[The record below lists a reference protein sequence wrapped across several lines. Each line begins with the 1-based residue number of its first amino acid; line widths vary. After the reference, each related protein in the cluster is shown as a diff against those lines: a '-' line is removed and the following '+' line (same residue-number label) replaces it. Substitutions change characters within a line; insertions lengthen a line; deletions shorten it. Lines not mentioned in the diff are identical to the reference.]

1 MLATAQAPEELFQLT
16 WRPVSGDLTG
26 FAFYA
31 WEWLIWPPPPPAIL
45 AANVFATLYPMCQVQ
60 CIGFEEQE
68 SPHKAQ
74 RSPKMSMVW
83 GPWLPHQ
90 LWGGG
95 RGSMPISWDPAHG
108 DLCTE
113 QQQKNPG
120 NFVKCTVKGAYTVS
134 VLCISKY
141 AETVKLPT
149 NPHWV

>member
-90 LWGGG
+90 LCGG
-95 RGSMPISWDPAHG
+95 RERKHAHLMGPSTRRLVYWATTKKSWE
-108 DLCTE
+108 LCE
-113 QQQKNPG
+113 VYRERCLYSQ
-120 NFVKCTVKGAYTVS
+120 CTVYFQV
-134 VLCISKY
+134 CRNC
-141 AETVKLPT
+141 ETT
-149 NPHWV
+149 Y